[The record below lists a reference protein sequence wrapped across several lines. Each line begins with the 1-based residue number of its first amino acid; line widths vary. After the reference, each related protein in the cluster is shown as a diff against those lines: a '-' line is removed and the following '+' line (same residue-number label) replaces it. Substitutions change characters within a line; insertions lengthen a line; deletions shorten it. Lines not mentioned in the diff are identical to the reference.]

1 MRKNKQLI
9 DFLNKLTTAFC
20 PDFDPRD
27 GTQELYAEKLSA
39 HSLTPAQWD
48 RVFDLLTDRHQ
59 QRGLPPLGMI
69 YSAISEVQIPERY
82 EALSKRGKMIFR
94 LNGYEYALIIQLE
107 PKAGGG
113 EHWVIASVK
122 GKRNGETVELQ
133 KHVDA
138 NGRKISAFEKLALI
152 PGAEFVGIYP
162 DDPKLAHPGEMPTA
176 EELAEIGAKLKQQQE
191 AWKQKANNARTFGR
205 KRSDYDDSGLPGIY
219 ARFDKQT
226 PLQTAQGGIQ

>member
-1 MRKNKQLI
+1 MVDAEEFILRMMEGFCDYPPSRETQAF
-9 DFLNKLTTAFC
+9 FLQ
-20 PDFDPRD
+20 R
-27 GTQELYAEKLSA
+27 LSA
-39 HSLTPAQWD
+39 YKLAPHQWD
-48 RVFDLLTDRHQ
+48 RVLNALIERHQ
-59 QRGLPPLGMI
+59 QRTLPPLGMI

-82 EALSKRGKMIFR
+82 EAASRRGKMIFR

-133 KHVDA
+133 KNVGMDA
-138 NGRKISAFEKLALI
+138 HMRLALI

-162 DDPKLAHPGEMPTA
+162 DDPKLAHPGEMPTP
-176 EELAEIGAKLKQQQE
+176 EEFAEIKAKHKQQQE
-191 AWKQKANNARTFGR
+191 AWKQKAENARTIVW
-205 KRSDYDDSGLPGIY
+205 KRSEYDDSGLPGMY